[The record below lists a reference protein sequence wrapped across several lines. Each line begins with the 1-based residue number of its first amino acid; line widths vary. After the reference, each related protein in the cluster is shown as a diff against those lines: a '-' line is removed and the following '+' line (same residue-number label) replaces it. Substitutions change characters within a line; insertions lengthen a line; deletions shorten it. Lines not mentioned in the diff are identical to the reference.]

1 MMTEAYKSAMFWKSL
16 GIATIP
22 VYYKSKQPKIRWIDY
37 ADELPSDNLL
47 GRWFASQYTN
57 IAVIAGWQNLCII
70 DFDDMKAFNKWRDW
84 ADEKTGSTAQ
94 KALRYSRISLSARG
108 VHIYI
113 FCTDAVNL
121 KLPGIDI
128 LAARKY
134 ALIPPSVHPS
144 GTQYFLSH
152 DLMPVWVDSIRE
164 MFPAGQIDKALE
176 EQTRPIHTE
185 QKSAGTVDPSLPYD
199 PWDSAG
205 TETNRSV
212 GMSVVDEIK
221 ARFRIED
228 FFPHAEHSGGGGRWM
243 ITRCPFH
250 NDRNPSFSID
260 TEGQVCKCLSGHG
273 CTPKPLDVIGL
284 YAKLHNLTNEEAITE
299 MRKSL

>member
-1 MMTEAYKSAMFWKSL
+1 MRTDAYKSAMFWKSL
-16 GIATIP
+16 GVATIP

-47 GRWFASQYTN
+47 GRWFAFQYTN
-57 IAVIAGWQNLCII
+57 IAVITGWQNLCII
-70 DFDDMKAFNKWRDW
+70 DFDDMAAFNQWRDW
-84 ADEKTGSTAQ
+84 ADEKSGSTAQ
-94 KALRYSRISLSARG
+94 KVLRYSRISLSARG

-113 FCTDAVNL
+113 FCPDAVNL

-128 LAARKY
+128 LASRKY

-152 DLMPVWVDSIRE
+152 DLIPVRVDSIRDL
-164 MFPAGQIDKALE
+164 FPADQIDQALAD
-176 EQTRPIHTE
+176 QSRPYTE
-185 QKSAGTVDPSLPYD
+185 RKSENLSAPYD

-205 TETNRSV
+205 TAYQANGSV
-212 GMSVVDEIK
+212 CEEIK
-221 ARFRIED
+221 RKYRIED

-243 ITRCPFH
+243 IDRCPFH
-250 NDRNPSFSID
+250 NDRNPSLSID
-260 TEGQVCKCLSGHG
+260 LEGQVCKCLSGHG

-284 YAKLHNLTNEEAITE
+284 YAKLHGISNEEAITE
-299 MRKSL
+299 MRRSL